1 MNDRA
6 SGRSSGNQ
14 SGNDPISHY
23 TIDYVEMYVEDLAAA
38 AGVWRDAYGFSVV
51 GECVSE
57 DRRGLALRHGGI
69 TLVLTVPLSERHPA
83 SAYLPAHGDGVA
95 DIALRTRD
103 AAAAFAAA
111 VAGGA
116 RGLRPAERHDGA
128 GPRASA
134 LIGGFGDVV
143 HTLVERDPD
152 DLAGLP
158 DGFTPVAGAA
168 PEWAGEVGL
177 LEIDHFAVCVPAGDL
192 EPTVRFY
199 RNALGFREI
208 FEERIVVGTQ
218 AMESKVVQ
226 SPNGAV
232 TLTLLEP
239 DTRAQPGQ
247 IDEFVKN
254 HDGAGVQHIAYSSDD
269 APRTVRALGARGVRF
284 LRTPD
289 TYYDLLDGRIAP
301 QAHSIATLRE
311 THLLADEDHGG
322 QLFQIFT
329 GSTHPRRTLFFEVI
343 ERQGAGTFG
352 SANIKALYEAVE
364 LAKSGQHD
372 GR

>member
-6 SGRSSGNQ
+6 SADR
-14 SGNDPISHY
+14 PISHY
-23 TIDYVEMYVEDLAAA
+23 TIDYVELYVEDLAAA
-38 AGVWRDAYGFSVV
+38 ARDWQDAYGFSVA
-51 GECVSE
+51 GESVSA
-57 DRRGLALRHGGI
+57 DHRGVALRHGGI
-69 TLVLTVPLSERHPA
+69 TLVLTTPLSDRHPA

-103 AAAAFAAA
+103 ADAAFAAA

-116 RGLRPAERHDGA
+116 RALREPRRHSGD
-128 GPRASA
+128 GPRATA

-143 HTLVERDPD
+143 HTLVEREPG
-152 DLAGLP
+152 APGGLP
-158 DGFTPVAGAA
+158 AGFTPVAGER
-168 PEWAGEVGL
+168 PSWSGEVGL
-177 LEIDHFAVCVPAGDL
+177 LEIDHFAVCLPAGDL
-192 EPTVRFY
+192 GTTVRSY

-208 FEERIVVGTQ
+208 FQERIVVGAQ

-232 TLTLLEP
+232 TLTLIEP
-239 DTRAQPGQ
+239 DTRAEPGQ
-247 IDEFVKN
+247 IDDFLKN
-254 HDGAGVQHIAYSSDD
+254 HDGAGVQHIAFSSDD
-269 APRTVRALGARGVRF
+269 AVRSVRALRGRGVRF

-289 TYYDLLDGRIAP
+289 AYYDLLGGRIEPA
-301 QAHSIATLRE
+301 AHSIGALRE
-311 THLLADEDHGG
+311 AQLLADEDHGG

-329 GSTHPRRTLFFEVI
+329 ASTHPKRTLFFEII

-364 LAKSGQHD
+364 LEKTGQH
-372 GR
+372 GPR